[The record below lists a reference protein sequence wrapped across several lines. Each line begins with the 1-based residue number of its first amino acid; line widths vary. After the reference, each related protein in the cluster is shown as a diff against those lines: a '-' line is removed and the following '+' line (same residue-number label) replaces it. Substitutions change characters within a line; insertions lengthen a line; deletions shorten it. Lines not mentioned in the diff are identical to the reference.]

1 MVAFTGVICSLP
13 LYPSTGGLGAADGWC
28 LSFTVGFLWVLP
40 LSLQCAW
47 TWTRGIYCVLQAF
60 QLDVAKNDFQ
70 LPPWHPTACTTI
82 CIPTRVAQLQ
92 EKWER
97 GSLCLCVRLWQGI
110 AYFSY
115 PILSLHLG
123 VSKAWLHALSCC
135 FLYFNFFFGE
145 LVDYRSRKKI
155 NTENAPQ
162 EADWLLGC

>member
-1 MVAFTGVICSLP
+1 MVAFTGVIYSLP

-47 TWTRGIYCVLQAF
+47 TWTRGINCVLQAF

-92 EKWER
+92 EKWEKR
-97 GSLCLCVRLWQGI
+97 ESVFVCKVMAGHSLLLIPYFISASGSIQDLTSPSCPVVFFTLILFLASWLITGQG
-110 AYFSY
+110 
-115 PILSLHLG
+115 
-123 VSKAWLHALSCC
+123 
-135 FLYFNFFFGE
+135 
-145 LVDYRSRKKI
+145 KI
-155 NTENAPQ
+155 
-162 EADWLLGC
+162 